1 MVLAALWSDI
11 SNRQPQWREAIPSP
25 RTNLGLSLPKRPGGA
40 DLNFKRPAV
49 LVTIVTLLAPS
60 GVWTAELPD
69 AQIRTTTVAAFKNG
83 LGFFIRQGQVRLAGG
98 EGRILSVPAATLG
111 TLWLAPND
119 PGATLEELVAF
130 EQQTKYAAPAVS
142 LAELLHSNPG
152 KLVTVYSDG
161 RDITGEIVGFAP
173 PTSASASPS
182 GERGIESSAV
192 TPPASEALLLRT
204 ADGRVVGLHLNNV
217 AQVSFP
223 KDSALEVTRTEVA
236 AALRFKI
243 NGAQENAHLT
253 MGYLRKGFGWTPSY
267 LVTLEDEKTARIL
280 MQAVVTNDAE
290 DLQDA
295 DLFFVVGVPNF
306 RYSEILSPMVLQQAL
321 AQAMSDFRG
330 GGMGRGVGGG
340 VGAASLGALNGQIS
354 VSERNAF
361 EGDRSDADLRAA
373 VAELEGAPEEDLFLY
388 HRPRVTLARGE
399 RATYNVFNGTVAYE
413 HIYEWDIPDTTHVD
427 PYGNAQYNAASPVDR
442 ARETTNDIWHSLR
455 LTNGTQ
461 FPWTSAPALTLSAN
475 QPLAQ
480 DTLAY
485 TPRGAHTNLK
495 ITIATDVRPHRE
507 ELEVDRQID
516 ALHAHGYSYDAVT
529 VEGTVKVK
537 NYKAKAIRLLIGK
550 TLTGSVLSVTDEGK
564 SKRLAVAVQA
574 ENPTSQINWDLKF
587 QPAEEKTVTYR
598 YKVLVRR

>member
-1 MVLAALWSDI
+1 MNFRGLAL
-11 SNRQPQWREAIPSP
+11 
-25 RTNLGLSLPKRPGGA
+25 
-40 DLNFKRPAV
+40 
-49 LVTIVTLLAPS
+49 LVTMLTLLFSRA
-60 GVWTAELPD
+60 VWTAELPE

-83 LGFFIRQGQVRLAGG
+83 LGFFIRQGQVRAAGG
-98 EGRILSVPAATLG
+98 EGRILSVPPATLG

-119 PGATLEELVAF
+119 PGATLEELVAY
-130 EQQTKYAAPAVS
+130 EQQSKHAAPAVS
-142 LAELLHSNPG
+142 LAELVRSNPG

-161 RDITGEIVGFAP
+161 REVTGEIIGFAP
-173 PTSASASPS
+173 PTSASPSPS
-182 GERGIESSAV
+182 AEPVIEASATSGA
-192 TPPASEALLLRT
+192 TPPASEALLLRA
-204 ADGRVVGLHLNNV
+204 ADGRVIGLHLSNV

-223 KDSALEVTRTEVA
+223 KDSVLEVTRTEAA

-253 MGYLRKGFGWTPSY
+253 MGYLQKGFGWTPSY

-290 DLQDA
+290 DLRDA
-295 DLFFVVGVPNF
+295 ELFFVVGVPNF

-321 AQAMSDFRG
+321 TQAMTDSRWG
-330 GGMGRGVGGG
+330 RTGRGVGGG
-340 VGAASLGALNGQIS
+340 VGGGSFGALNGQIS
-354 VSERNAF
+354 VNERNAF
-361 EGDRSDADLRAA
+361 DGERSDADLRAA

-399 RATYNVFNGTVAYE
+399 RATYNVFNGTVACE

-427 PYGNAQYNAASPVDR
+427 PYGNAQPNSTVDR
-442 ARETTNDIWHSLR
+442 ARETTNDVWHSLR

-461 FPWTSAPALTLSAN
+461 FPWTSAPALTLSGN

-485 TPRGAHTNLK
+485 TPRGALTNLK
-495 ITIATDVRPHRE
+495 ITIATDVRPRRE

-550 TLTGSVLSVTDEGK
+550 SLTGSVLSASDEGK

-587 QPAEEKTVTYR
+587 QPGEEKTITYR

>member
-1 MVLAALWSDI
+1 MRVGSMHFHCPEQKFVSRSPTTRRCGLKFERLAL
-11 SNRQPQWREAIPSP
+11 
-25 RTNLGLSLPKRPGGA
+25 
-40 DLNFKRPAV
+40 
-49 LVTIVTLLAPS
+49 LVTMLTLLFS
-60 GVWTAELPD
+60 GAVWTAELPE

-83 LGFFIRQGQVRLAGG
+83 LGFFIRQGQVRVAGG
-98 EGRILSVPAATLG
+98 EGRILSVPPATLG

-119 PGATLEELVAF
+119 PGATLEELVAY
-130 EQQTKYAAPAVS
+130 EQQTRHAAAVS
-142 LAELLHSNPG
+142 LAGLLRSNPG

-161 RDITGEIVGFAP
+161 RDVTGEIVGFAP
-173 PTSASASPS
+173 PTSASPSPS
-182 GERGIESSAV
+182 AERRIESSAV
-192 TPPASEALLLRT
+192 SGATPPPPEVLLLRT
-204 ADGRVVGLHLNNV
+204 ADGRVMGLHLSNV

-223 KDSALEVTRTEVA
+223 QNSALEVTRTEVA

-243 NGAQENAHLT
+243 NGAPENAHLT
-253 MGYLRKGFGWTPSY
+253 MGYLQKGFGWTPSY

-290 DLQDA
+290 DLRDTE
-295 DLFFVVGVPNF
+295 LFFVVGVPNF

-321 AQAMSDFRG
+321 AQALTDFRG
-330 GGMGRGVGGG
+330 GGLGSGGG
-340 VGAASLGALNGQIS
+340 VGADSFGALNAQIS
-354 VSERNAF
+354 VNQRNAF

-373 VAELEGAPEEDLFLY
+373 VADLEGAPEEDLFLY

-427 PYGNAQYNAASPVDR
+427 PYGNAQYNAAPPVDR
-442 ARETTNDIWHSLR
+442 ARETTNDIWHSLH

-485 TPRGAHTNLK
+485 TPRGAQTNLK
-495 ITIATDVRPHRE
+495 ITIASDVRPHRE

-550 TLTGSVLSVTDEGK
+550 TLTGSVLSASDDGK

-587 QPAEEKTVTYR
+587 QPGAEKAITYR

>member
-1 MVLAALWSDI
+1 
-11 SNRQPQWREAIPSP
+11 
-25 RTNLGLSLPKRPGGA
+25 
-40 DLNFKRPAV
+40 LNFQRQAL
-49 LVTIVTLLAPS
+49 LVTMMTLFVPGA
-60 GVWTAELPD
+60 VWTAELPE

-83 LGFFIRQGQVRLAGG
+83 LGFFIRRGQVRVAGG
-98 EGRILSVPAATLG
+98 EGRILSVPPATLG

-119 PGATLEELVAF
+119 PGATLEELVAY
-130 EQQTKYAAPAVS
+130 EQQTKHAAPAVS

-161 RDITGEIVGFAP
+161 RDITGEIVAFAP

-182 GERGIESSAV
+182 GERGIESSGGSGA

-204 ADGRVVGLHLNNV
+204 ADGRVIGLHLSNV

-223 KDSALEVTRTEVA
+223 QNSALEVTRTEVA

-253 MGYLRKGFGWTPSY
+253 MGYLQKGFGWTPSY

-290 DLQDA
+290 DLRDA
-295 DLFFVVGVPNF
+295 ELFFVVGVPNF
-306 RYSEILSPMVLQQAL
+306 RYSEMLSPMILQQAL
-321 AQAMSDFRG
+321 AQAMIDFRG

-340 VGAASLGALNGQIS
+340 VGASSFGALNGQIS
-354 VSERNAF
+354 VNERNAF

-427 PYGNAQYNAASPVDR
+427 PYGNAQYNAAPPVDR

-455 LTNGTQ
+455 LTNETQ

-475 QPLAQ
+475 HPLAQ

-550 TLTGSVLSVTDEGK
+550 TVTGSVLSASDEGK

-587 QPAEEKTVTYR
+587 QAGEEKTITYR
-598 YKVLVRR
+598 FKVLVRR